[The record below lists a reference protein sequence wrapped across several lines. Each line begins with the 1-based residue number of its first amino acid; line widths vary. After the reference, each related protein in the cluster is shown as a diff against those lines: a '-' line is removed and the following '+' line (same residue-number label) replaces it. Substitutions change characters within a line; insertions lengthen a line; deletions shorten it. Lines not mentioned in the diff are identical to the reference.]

1 MNTASGSSIVLRTA
15 VVLALFGAATQAGAA
30 DGKDALALEEIVVT
44 ATKVAQD
51 IDSTPAAITA
61 ITADALGPGGIREIR
76 DLALS
81 VPNLSV
87 GDQFGVNRTFIR
99 GIGMTSIDLGAD
111 GAVAFLQDGAMIP
124 RPSHQLAG
132 FYDLEQ
138 VEVLRGPQ
146 GTLYGRGATAGVV
159 NMVTKKPTEDLD
171 GYATYT
177 LGNYAATTVEGAIGG
192 PIFGDTVMG
201 RIAGKADKRDGYGT
215 NLATNKPID
224 NRDAYAVRGSLR
236 FKPSDTLDIV
246 LMGDYFKEDDYNYAF
261 HFFGTTVVPEDG
273 LAHNLLGGQ
282 TIFDYYA
289 PRQPDQRNIVSDA
302 DPINEREGTAASAIV
317 DWGFAEGWNLRS
329 ITAWRDFD
337 RYLLDDL
344 DSSDVDMFG
353 KNNYVEQSESW
364 SQDFTVSGQAVGIDW
379 LMGANYFSESMY
391 GEVKVPL
398 TNLGLIFGLPADTFN
413 NGNYWQKG
421 DVDVEAYGVFL
432 QGRYSFN
439 DSWALTLGARYNYE
453 KREGTGSFIFDAIG
467 VNVPTDRE
475 KSWDKVT
482 PKVLVEYK
490 TPNDGLAYLQFTQG
504 FKSGVIN
511 IGSLNEVIDPEFVDA
526 YEIGYKMPFL
536 DGRAS
541 LRTAAFYYDYT
552 DLQVGFVNEQS
563 VVQTINA
570 ASAENMGVEIELVA
584 RFTEGL
590 TGNFSATWLDAT
602 YKEFVTGDYRDDFN
616 QVDLSG
622 NNLQNA
628 PEYTAR
634 AALDYVHPV
643 TTTGSI
649 IASVEAAYQD
659 DVYFTEFNNADA
671 FQEAYTIV
679 NARLGYE
686 GGEGRWHVTGWV
698 RNATDEFVISNNI
711 ITAPLYGSVRVGSL
725 LPPRTYGIT
734 LGYNF

>member
-15 VVLALFGAATQAGAA
+15 VVLALFGAAPQAGAA

-246 LMGDYFKEDDYNYAF
+246 VMGDYFKEDDYNYAF

-432 QGRYSFN
+432 QGRYSFT

-482 PKVLVEYK
+482 PKVLLEYK

-602 YKEFVTGDYRDDFN
+602 YKEFVTGDYRDNFN

-643 TTTGSI
+643 TATGSI

-686 GGEGRWHVTGWV
+686 GGEGRWNVTGWV